1 MMAGPPLA
9 SRRWIWEQYDH
20 MVMGDT
26 VRRPGGDAAVV
37 RVHGTQKGLAVTC
50 DVTPRYV
57 AADPGMGTKQ
67 AVVETW
73 RNLTAVGA
81 DPLAIT
87 DNMNFAN
94 PERPEIM
101 GQFVGAVKG
110 MAEACRALDYPG
122 RLRQRLALQRDQRRR
137 HSAHARHRR
146 RRPRPRCRAHRRHQ
160 AEARGRP
167 ADRRRPRGRPSRP
180 VALSATAPPANSK
193 ARRRLSISPTR
204 SRPAV
209 LCAR

>member
-1 MMAGPPLA
+1 
-9 SRRWIWEQYDH
+9 

-26 VRRPGGDAAVV
+26 VQRPGGDAAVV
-37 RVHGTQKGLAVTC
+37 RVHGTNKGVAVTC

-57 AADPGMGTKQ
+57 AADPVMGTKQ

-101 GQFVGAVKG
+101 GQFVGAVK
-110 MAEACRALDYPG
+110 AWRKPAACSTIPSSRETS
-122 RLRQRLALQRDQRRR
+122 RSTTRQTV
-137 HSAHARHRR
+137 SASRR
-146 RRPRPRCRAHRRHQ
+146 RRPSAASVSCLTFAMADIALKREGDLLILIGREQ
-160 AEARGRP
+160 ASSA
-167 ADRRRPRGRPSRP
+167 SR
-180 VALSATAPPANSK
+180 
-193 ARRRLSISPTR
+193 SISR
-204 SRPAV
+204 W
-209 LCAR
+209 